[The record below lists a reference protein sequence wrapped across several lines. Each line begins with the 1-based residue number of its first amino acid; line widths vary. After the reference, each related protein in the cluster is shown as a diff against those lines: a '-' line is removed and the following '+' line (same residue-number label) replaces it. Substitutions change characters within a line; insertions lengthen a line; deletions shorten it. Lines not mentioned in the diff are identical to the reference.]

1 MTNRPL
7 STALQRR
14 IADNIVDIYER
25 GDCVALPVRVSN
37 TSLTDYEGDRP
48 WTSVDWACVWVCPIE
63 VSRNLASMT
72 VHFLGRV
79 WNEYAG
85 VGEPDPSV
93 EVELRVE
100 GEGAARLVITETT
113 ARYRPYSITLDLTS
127 REPRALR
134 VSLWV
139 RSGEDVFA
147 GALAGLFVDDVTGR
161 FRSVLES
168 PAGTPYADGT
178 DPQPATDSP
187 DLFATSPDDVTEQ
200 TERYDHIRADNV
212 ATGKT
217 NDRRMAAYPLA
228 YTWTAG
234 VDGRRRPLSYVQVRC
249 ITLRTTYDGSALYN
263 PRELRANIRETSEVA
278 QKHLRLQDEIYRRP
292 ALLSIGLEGGPTPS
306 GGQWPA
312 GYRQGW
318 PYLTGADLESLLYR
332 SIAPLDASAR
342 VTLRALFAGVHVVE
356 NAGTTPG
363 DFDSLLN
370 GAASASWDVRFE
382 LSQDGFAIND
392 DVTTT
397 APVAHYPTDF
407 RLNSRLSFQQYW
419 AAFTDPA
426 VDYSWVYRE
435 GLLYA
440 EDFAL
445 LTPVTVSFVPNG
457 FNYDNPVVL
466 SVHAER
472 NSGVTPTY
480 QQGSTTERVPGN
492 LRLVLVGLSVQRERL

>member
-7 STALQRR
+7 SAALQRR

-37 TSLTDYEGDRP
+37 AVLTDYEGDRP

-63 VSRNLASMT
+63 VSRNLASLT

-79 WNEYAG
+79 WNEYFDP
-85 VGEPDPSV
+85 VFDPDPSV

-113 ARYRPYSITLDLTS
+113 ARYRPYSITLDLAS

-139 RSGEDVFA
+139 RSTEES
-147 GALAGLFVDDVTGR
+147 GATPSPPAVGSVSGFN
-161 FRSVLES
+161 FRSVLS
-168 PAGTPYADGT
+168 ASGTPYADGT
-178 DPQPATDSP
+178 DPQPSQTSP
-187 DLFATSPDDVTEQ
+187 DLFATVPADADD
-200 TERYDHIRADNV
+200 RDNFFDHIRADNKS
-212 ATGKT
+212 GKT
-217 NDRRMAAYPLA
+217 GDNRMAVYPLA
-228 YTWTAG
+228 LTWQAG
-234 VDGRRRPLSYVQVRC
+234 ANGQLKTLNYVQVRC

-278 QKHLRLQDEIYRRP
+278 QKHVRLQDEIYRRP
-292 ALLSIGLEGGPTPS
+292 AILSIGNEGGATPGS
-306 GGQWPA
+306 GQWPA

-318 PYLTGADLESLLYR
+318 PYLTGSDAETELYK

-342 VTLRALFAGVHVVE
+342 VTLRALFAGVHVVRRG
-356 NAGTTPG
+356 GTKID
-363 DFDSLLN
+363 DFASLLE
-370 GAASASWDVRFE
+370 GAATASWDIRFE
-382 LSQDGFAIND
+382 LAQDNATVTDDAI
-392 DVTTT
+392 TTVQ
-397 APVAHYPTDF
+397 VAHYPTEYN
-407 RLNSRLSFQQYW
+407 LNSRLSFQQYW
-419 AAFTDPA
+419 AAFTSSST
-426 VDYSWVYRE
+426 DYSWVYRE

-445 LTPVTVSFVPNG
+445 LTQVTVSFVPTG
-457 FNYDNPVVL
+457 FDYDDPVVL

-472 NSGVTPTY
+472 DSGFTPIY
-480 QQGSTTERVPGN
+480 QQGSAAERVPGN
-492 LRLVLVGLSVQRERL
+492 LRLALVGLSVQRERI